1 MRTIIILGA
10 VAVAVA
16 LAGCVDV
23 AEPDGQRMFA
33 QNCASCHGLDAK
45 GSGPMSRNM
54 IKMAPDLTT
63 LASRNNGTFPRD
75 YVMSTIDGLD
85 RGTHFSG
92 AMPEFG
98 AGDMGYII
106 IVERD
111 GLGTPVPAELLA
123 LTEYLERVQE

>member
-10 VAVAVA
+10 LA

-23 AEPDGQRMFA
+23 AEPNGQRMFA
-33 QNCASCHGLDAK
+33 QNCASCHGSDAK
-45 GSGPMSRNM
+45 GSGPMSRNLTT
-54 IKMAPDLTT
+54 APPNLTT
-63 LASRNNGTFPRD
+63 LASRNNDTFPRD

-85 RGTHFSG
+85 RGTHFSD

-98 AGDMGYII
+98 AGDMGNTI

-111 GLGTPVPAELLA
+111 GLGTPVPADLLA
-123 LTEYLERVQE
+123 LTAYLERLQG

>member
-45 GSGPMSRNM
+45 GSGPM
-54 IKMAPDLTT
+54 
-63 LASRNNGTFPRD
+63 
-75 YVMSTIDGLD
+75 
-85 RGTHFSG
+85 
-92 AMPEFG
+92 
-98 AGDMGYII
+98 
-106 IVERD
+106 
-111 GLGTPVPAELLA
+111 
-123 LTEYLERVQE
+123 